1 MTKTEIIINEY
12 KERILT
18 SFANTGIKVFFD
30 DNPPTWFDLE
40 KMESDNIPY
49 VIIALSIK

>member
-1 MTKTEIIINEY
+1 MTKTENIINEY

-18 SFANTGIKVFFD
+18 SFANSGIEVFFD

-40 KMESDNIPY
+40 RMESNNIHY
-49 VIIALSIK
+49 VIFSLQVK